1 MTIWKGLALQ
11 EVLTSV
17 DSDDPGLAGRTYA
30 IPFAA
35 VWDAATALAGGRL
48 RGWRIARADD
58 KIGIV
63 MADVKGP
70 LLPMEANVSVYVT
83 LDANAQTRVDMWA
96 RGLHRGWGFGVHQR
110 RVRRFFDALDRALD
124 AEPGQILDP
133 RLFEPNDVPDPM
145 EAVEQ
150 PGWRSAARRM
160 IPPAT
165 LAALLLGG
173 CSENVPESAS
183 PAVSGQSVPAPL
195 AAGEPARDSA
205 TGATYLR
212 TVVFLDAASDTTM
225 FVPWE
230 FENRD
235 EADGIHRV
243 VRAWLARGT
252 QWSLFVE
259 DAWVTQS
266 SRAPWRVFPRGAARM
281 VVGQDDALRELY
293 YQEGIRD
300 LSIRF
305 GEVAA
310 EWSDPRVG
318 TYRLL
323 NATASLSGV
332 ESEGWIVDAS
342 TAYPADSGD
351 ATEWAMLIGDD
362 LHLLLAAADGARTH
376 RAWARRS
383 AEDLSWPSVTIT
395 WAETRSFERARRDI
409 PVLWRFES
417 PDGGLSGELRSVS
430 AHHQTL
436 DGSGPVL
443 PVLAV
448 YEVDGHVLVND
459 SRVAVK
465 GFLRHAQR

>member
-11 EVLTSV
+11 EVRTSV

-58 KIGIV
+58 EIGIV

-133 RLFEPNDVPDPM
+133 RLFEPHDVPDPM

-165 LAALLLGG
+165 VAALLLGG

-195 AAGEPARDSA
+195 AAGELARDSA

-235 EADGIHRV
+235 GADGIHRV

-417 PDGGLSGELRSVS
+417 PDGGLSGELQSVS

-448 YEVDGHVLVND
+448 YEVDGHVLVNG

>member
-376 RAWARRS
+376 RAWARWS

>member
-1 MTIWKGLALQ
+1 MTFWKGLALQ
-11 EVLTSV
+11 EVRTSV
-17 DSDDPGLAGRTYA
+17 DSDDPGLTGRTYA

-35 VWDAATALAGGRL
+35 VWDAAIALAGGRL
-48 RGWRIARADD
+48 RGWRIERADD
-58 KIGIV
+58 EIGIV

-70 LLPMEANVSVYVT
+70 LLPLEANVSVYVT

-110 RVRRFFDALDRALD
+110 RVRRFFEALDRALD
-124 AEPGQILDP
+124 VGPGQILDP
-133 RLFEPNDVPDPM
+133 RLLAPIDVPDPM

-160 IPPAT
+160 VPPAAV
-165 LAALLLGG
+165 AALLLGG
-173 CSENVPESAS
+173 CSEDVPESAS
-183 PAVSGQSVPAPL
+183 PAVSGQSAPAPL
-195 AAGEPARDSA
+195 GARELARDSA

-212 TVVFLDAASDTTM
+212 TVVFLDAASDTAM
-225 FVPWE
+225 FVPWD

-235 EADGIHRV
+235 ETDGIHRV
-243 VRAWLARGT
+243 VRAWLGRGT
-252 QWSLFVE
+252 QWSLFME
-259 DAWVTQS
+259 DEWITQS
-266 SRAPWRVFPRGAARM
+266 SRVPWRVFPRGAARL
-281 VVGQDDALRELY
+281 VVGQDDAPRELY

-305 GEVAA
+305 GEVVA

-323 NATASLSGV
+323 KATASLSGV
-332 ESEGWIVDAS
+332 ESDGWIVDAF
-342 TAYPADSGD
+342 TAYPADSD
-351 ATEWAMLIGDD
+351 EATEWAVLVGDD
-362 LHLLLAAADGARTH
+362 LHLLLAAPDGARTH
-376 RAWARRS
+376 RAWAHRG
-383 AEDLSWPSVTIT
+383 AEDLSWPAVDVT
-395 WAETRSFERARRDI
+395 WAETRSFDRARRDI

-417 PDGGLSGELRSVS
+417 ADGRLSGEFQSVS

-448 YEVDGHVLVND
+448 YEVDGHVLVDD

>member
-11 EVLTSV
+11 EVRTSV
-17 DSDDPGLAGRTYA
+17 DSDDPRLTGRTYT
-30 IPFAA
+30 IPFAT
-35 VWDAATALAGGRL
+35 VWQAAIALTGGRL
-48 RGWRIARADD
+48 HGWRIARADD
-58 KIGIV
+58 EIGII

-70 LLPMEANVSVYVT
+70 LLPLEASVSVYVT
-83 LDANAQTRVDMWA
+83 LDANAQTRVDVWA
-96 RGLHRGWGFGVHQR
+96 RGLHGGWGLGVHQR
-110 RVRRFFDALDRALD
+110 RVGSFFAALDRLLNV
-124 AEPGQILDP
+124 EPGQILDP
-133 RLFEPNDVPDPM
+133 RLFGPTDLPDPV

-150 PGWRSAARRM
+150 PGWRSASRR
-160 IPPAT
+160 IVPPAMV
-165 LAALLLGG
+165 AALLLGG
-173 CSENVPESAS
+173 CSENVPETAP
-183 PAVSGQSVPAPL
+183 PAGSGESVRAPL
-195 AAGEPARDSA
+195 AARGLARESA

-212 TVVFLDAASDTTM
+212 TVVFVDAASDTTM

-243 VRAWLARGT
+243 VRAWLGRGT
-252 QWSLFVE
+252 QWSLFME
-259 DAWVTQS
+259 DAWVTQP

-281 VVGQDDALRELY
+281 VVGRDDAPRELY

-300 LSIRF
+300 LSVRF
-305 GEVAA
+305 GEAAA

-318 TYRLL
+318 TFRLL
-323 NATASLSGV
+323 SATASLSGV

-342 TAYPADSGD
+342 TVYPADSD
-351 ATEWAMLIGDD
+351 HAAEWAVLVGTD
-362 LHLLLAAADGARTH
+362 LQLLLAAPDGARTH
-376 RAWARRS
+376 RAWARLS
-383 AEDLSWPSVTIT
+383 AEDLSWPSVAIT

-417 PDGGLSGELRSVS
+417 PDGGLSGELRPVS
-430 AHHQTL
+430 AHHRTL

-448 YEVDGHVLVND
+448 YEVHGHVLVND